1 MRTRYYF
8 FFQSFTVRLHQYPT
22 PLLEKSSKSFKNI
35 DKKPCSTCP
44 IKNTRKSLITI
55 IITEVTFFFRSE
67 SESVSYL
74 LLSCVWAVQQQQH
87 HNFEQLEVVSPG
99 LIRAP
104 AASIEKLPFSWA
116 SFVPLLRAILLLLS
130 LWFLG
135 FTHWWDGKNFS

>member
-1 MRTRYYF
+1 MRTRYY

-22 PLLEKSSKSFKNI
+22 PLLEKSSKSFKNF
-35 DKKPCSTCP
+35 DKKPRSTCL

-55 IITEVTFFFRSE
+55 IITEITFFFRSE
-67 SESVSYL
+67 TESVSYT
-74 LLSCVWAVQQQQH
+74 SSSAVCELFYWQQQQQH

-116 SFVPLLRAILLLLS
+116 SFVPLLRAILLLS

-135 FTHWWDGKNFS
+135 FTHW